1 MLRHFVLLEASVLL
15 QGLQTDAHSH
25 THARVQEKVSSNLQ
39 RVCSL
44 LRKHFINMTLNNK
57 TKK

>member
-39 RVCSL
+39 
-44 LRKHFINMTLNNK
+44 
-57 TKK
+57 